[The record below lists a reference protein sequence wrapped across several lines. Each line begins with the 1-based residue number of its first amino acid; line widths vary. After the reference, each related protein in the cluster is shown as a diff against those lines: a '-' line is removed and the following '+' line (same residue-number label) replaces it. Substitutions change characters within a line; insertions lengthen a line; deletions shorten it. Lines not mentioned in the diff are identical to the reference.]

1 MAKNSALKRQE
12 DDDFDFS
19 DMIGSPGNDTINGM
33 LGNLMGASN
42 HQMNIALELT
52 KLVIEKGSV
61 ADIKEEAVFSIFKRA
76 SKTVSES
83 FPLKPLW
90 DQLG

>member
-12 DDDFDFS
+12 EDDFDFS
-19 DMIGSPGNDTINGM
+19 DMIGSPGDDAINGM
-33 LGNLMGASN
+33 FSNLVGASN
-42 HQMNIALELT
+42 HQMNIAIELT

-61 ADIKEEAVFSIFKRA
+61 PDIKEEAVFSIFKRA
-76 SKTVSES
+76 SKAVSES